1 MSTSNDRPGWF
12 NEPDL
17 NKWHELSD
25 SLETFLDILSIIGA
39 DGAWKLVR
47 EYGGSQIYIPKVA
60 IIFRPIRDNLLRE
73 EFDEGANYQDL
84 ARKYDLSVSHVR
96 SILA

>member
-17 NKWHELSD
+17 KKWHELSV

-47 EYGGSQIYIPKVA
+47 KYGGNQIYIPKVA
-60 IIFRPIRDNLLRE
+60 IIFKPIRDNLLRE

>member
-17 NKWHELSD
+17 KQCHEGRV
-25 SLETFLDILSIIGA
+25 SLEIFIDILTLIGA
-39 DGAWKLVR
+39 DGAWKLVG

>member
-1 MSTSNDRPGWF
+1 MSISNDRPGWF

-17 NKWHELSD
+17 KKCHEGCD
-25 SLETFLDILSIIGA
+25 SLETFLDVLSLVGA
-39 DGAWKLVR
+39 DGAWKLVG

-60 IIFRPIRDNLLRE
+60 KIFRPIRDNLLRE
-73 EFDEGANYQDL
+73 EFDEGASYQNL

-96 SILA
+96 NILA